1 MWWLWYIVKR
11 LRIMTAAVGQ
21 WVVHTAP
28 VTSNVWKQVWHERW
42 DGRGEGLRG
51 HYGSVK
57 GMNWFGDVEDPIS
70 WMHIM
75 LL

>member
-1 MWWLWYIVKR
+1 MKNG
-11 LRIMTAAVGQ
+11 TAEV
-21 WVVHTAP
+21 
-28 VTSNVWKQVWHERW
+28 
-42 DGRGEGLRG
+42 RG

-75 LL
+75 HYAIW